1 MIGPLLAE
9 LLLLLTLRQRTV
21 IIHVLRDCK
30 QEHQSAVV
38 SAVKITHSRP
48 DVLFGGAEA
57 GLNNGVVLAEV
68 QPQIIF
74 GFFQHISVRHN
85 PSYQAVS
92 VACTKAL
99 GSLATIS
106 RRTMPR
112 NMVMSCSKAL
122 NDPAAAVLEL
132 MIWSF

>member
-1 MIGPLLAE
+1 MPLSLLTSPLLPELVLHPELQDDRLIGPLLAE

-57 GLNNGVVLAEV
+57 GLNNG
-68 QPQIIF
+68 
-74 GFFQHISVRHN
+74 
-85 PSYQAVS
+85 
-92 VACTKAL
+92 
-99 GSLATIS
+99 
-106 RRTMPR
+106 
-112 NMVMSCSKAL
+112 
-122 NDPAAAVLEL
+122 
-132 MIWSF
+132 